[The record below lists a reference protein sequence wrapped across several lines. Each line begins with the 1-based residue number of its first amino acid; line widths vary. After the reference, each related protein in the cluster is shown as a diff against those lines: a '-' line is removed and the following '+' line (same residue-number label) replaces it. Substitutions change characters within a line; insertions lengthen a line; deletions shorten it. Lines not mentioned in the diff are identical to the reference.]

1 MTERRH
7 RELRPGDPIEAAGPE
22 EEPGLEDAVEGV
34 RELVELIAHSPVTRL
49 ELVLGPVRVEIE
61 ADAVGESTVDT
72 APPAAAP
79 PAAAPPG
86 PSAGPPPDVGNQA
99 KVTAPLPGVLYR
111 RPAPSEEPFV
121 SVGDRVDAGQ
131 QVAIVEAMKLMNVVV
146 ADCAGTVAEILVE
159 DSAVVEFGQ
168 PIMTIERG

>member
-7 RELRPGDPIEAAGPE
+7 RELRPVDPIEATGA
-22 EEPGLEDAVEGV
+22 EEPALDEAVEGV
-34 RELVELIAHSPVTRL
+34 RELVDLVAHSSVTWLRL
-49 ELVLGPVRVEIE
+49 DLGPLRVEIE
-61 ADAVGESTVDT
+61 ADPAGAPTASTASAASTVDSG
-72 APPAAAP
+72 PSAAP
-79 PAAAPPG
+79 PA
-86 PSAGPPPDVGNQA
+86 SPPPDIQA
-99 KVTAPLPGVLYR
+99 QVTAPLPGVLYR